1 MRLAV
6 YILCLFLGP
15 LAGKAQDTTIRYVRP
30 ANVIVKLA
38 PLWLLDPDPSVMG
51 GLEIRTGAR
60 TSIQGEIGYGWPDWN
75 NPGSNNRHAG
85 TWRFKSEMRFYR
97 GKYRTN
103 RVKNIR
109 IQTTY
114 PLGNYVAVEA
124 YAKLLAVDH
133 TWRYVDSRAA
143 TEQMAVTRQTRFQ
156 RNSLSLSVKFGRQV
170 GWTDLAHQATTRLL
184 LDVYGG
190 VGIRFLNQDNKG
202 QWGEPG
208 YQEMSGMFNR
218 FNANGFVVAPTINL
232 GLKLGFAL

>member
-1 MRLAV
+1 MRLSV

-15 LAGKAQDTTIRYVRP
+15 LALNAQDTTIRYVRP
-30 ANVIVKLA
+30 ANVIVKLS

-51 GLEIRTGAR
+51 GVEIRTGAR

-103 RVKNIR
+103 RAQNIR

-124 YAKLLAVDH
+124 YTKLLAIDH

-143 TEQMAVTRQTRFQ
+143 TEQTGVTRQTRIQ

-190 VGIRFLNQDNKG
+190 VGIRLLHQDNKG
-202 QWGEPG
+202 QWEEPG
-208 YQEMSGMFNR
+208 YQEMGGMFNR
-218 FNANGFVVAPTINL
+218 LNANGFMVTPTIAL